1 MDPITTPP
9 HESFDLA
16 SMSKA
21 DSYKLLASVI
31 LPRPIAWIT
40 SRAADGGLN
49 AAPFSFFNIVSSD
62 PPLIAVS
69 FSDASDREGKDTLAN
84 IREHRTFV
92 VNLVSREL
100 AEAMNITAINAPR
113 GTDETAL
120 AGLTLSPS
128 VLIDVPRIAASPVS
142 LECRHYQTIE
152 PGGTSTIV
160 LARIL
165 YVHVLTEAFENR
177 ERLYI
182 DPRRLD
188 LIGRMHGSGGYCTT
202 RDLFTIDRKIWP
214 LK

>member
-1 MDPITTPP
+1 MQPIAAAS
-9 HESFDLA
+9 HESFKLDEL
-16 SMSKA
+16 SKA

-31 LPRPIAWIT
+31 MPRPIAWIT
-40 SRAADGGLN
+40 SRSADGGLN

-69 FSDASDREGKDTLAN
+69 FSDAPDREGKDTPAN
-84 IREHRTFV
+84 IREHETFV

-100 AEAMNITAINAPR
+100 AEAMNTTATNAPR
-113 GTDETAL
+113 GTDETVL

-128 VLIDVPRIAASPVS
+128 VIIDVPRIAASPVS
-142 LECRHYQTIE
+142 LECRYYQAIE
-152 PGGTSTIV
+152 PGGTSTII

-165 YVHVLTEAFENR
+165 CLHILGEAFEDRN
-177 ERLYI
+177 RLYI
-182 DPRRLD
+182 DPRKLD

-202 RDLFTIDRKIWP
+202 RDLFTIERKSWP